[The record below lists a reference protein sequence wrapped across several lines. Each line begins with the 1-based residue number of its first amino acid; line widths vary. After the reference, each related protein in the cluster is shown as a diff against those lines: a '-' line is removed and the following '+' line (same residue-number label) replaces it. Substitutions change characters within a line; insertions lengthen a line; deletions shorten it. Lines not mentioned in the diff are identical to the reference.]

1 MGSEMCIR
9 DSAETAYEE
18 VEAAPTPVASAPA
31 SVNEETDTLSYFA
44 QLAKD
49 D

>member
-1 MGSEMCIR
+1 MKGNYTKPV
-9 DSAETAYEE
+9 DAETFGEE
-18 VEAAPTPVASAPA
+18 VESTPAPIASAPA

>member
-1 MGSEMCIR
+1 MKGNYSKPV
-9 DSAETAYEE
+9 DAETAYEE